1 MMITALMMVAAV
13 TVCAG
18 ANDAAGQSIVN
29 ARAEFN
35 RAIAER
41 DIGAVSAALAETALL
56 VTGTDSIR
64 FAGRQV
70 QVELWKDEF
79 ADEKRLIYRRTPDC
93 VTVSKLYPI
102 ALESG
107 SWRGAPVE
115 GDGSYVGGRY
125 AAKWRL
131 IEDRWVIESETYL
144 TTECGGALCPA
155 ANEQEP

>member
-1 MMITALMMVAAV
+1 MMTTVLMMVAAAA
-13 TVCAG
+13 VCAD

-41 DIGAVSAALAETALL
+41 DIGAVSAALAENALL

-64 FAGRQV
+64 FAGRQA
-70 QVELWKDEF
+70 QVELWKEDF
-79 ADEKRLIYRRTPDC
+79 ANEKRLVYRRIPDC

-115 GDGSYVGGRY
+115 GGDSYVGGRY

-131 IEDRWVIESETYL
+131 IDDRWVIESETYL